1 VPYFGLDFVDAR
13 NVNLA
18 ALPDR
23 LRRLCRNYSILGQ
36 RLARSGLDFQPH
48 TIFIFITPD
57 LAHLRPCIT
66 CDQCRNPLK
75 SSKPTILSSVH
86 LRIVI
91 KHRKELMSDVI
102 TIANFSEPLEAE
114 MARLRLQSAGIE
126 TFLSGENAR
135 ILEPGLGPLQ
145 LQVSSEDEADAR
157 AILADPGTYS
167 GPGIQTE

>member
-1 VPYFGLDFVDAR
+1 M
-13 NVNLA
+13 
-18 ALPDR
+18 
-23 LRRLCRNYSILGQ
+23 
-36 RLARSGLDFQPH
+36 
-48 TIFIFITPD
+48 
-57 LAHLRPCIT
+57 
-66 CDQCRNPLK
+66 
-75 SSKPTILSSVH
+75 
-86 LRIVI
+86 I